1 MWYAFL
7 TVAAFGAFLA
17 GGGFFF
23 IHLEN
28 QAKKREEFERKRSRP
43 NDDG

>member
-17 GGGFFF
+17 AGGFFF

-28 QAKKREEFERKRSRP
+28 QMKKREK
-43 NDDG
+43 NDHRT